1 MRQAFARDNVVKRIM
16 KFALVACIVSAVLLL
31 SAAGEFSKT
40 SAARI
45 PAVKTFRV
53 PNGGIQPQVASD
65 ENGKAHLVYFAGDAT
80 HGDLFYVHSEDGGNM
95 FSRPI
100 RVNSQE
106 GSAVAAGNIRG
117 ARIAV
122 GPGGRV
128 HVAWNGSA
136 VAEPRTA
143 DGKAPMLYSRLD
155 RGATAFEPQRNLIHS
170 ASGIDG
176 GGALA
181 SDRLGNVFVFWHAP
195 IPGGKNE
202 ADRRVWLSRSTDNG
216 RTFAAETIAFEKAT
230 GVCGCC
236 GMSAFADS
244 RGSLFAFFRSASA
257 MVNRDM
263 YLLASDDHGQ
273 TFRGTNISKWNV
285 GYCVMSSEA
294 FAENSTGALAAW
306 ETEKQVFYTRIDSK
320 NGTIAAPMPAPGTG
334 LNRKYPALAVSRDG
348 FALLGW
354 TEGMGW
360 KKGGTSSWQV
370 LDKAAKPV
378 GEIGRADGVPVWGL
392 VAAFAAPDGSFRI
405 IY

>member
-1 MRQAFARDNVVKRIM
+1 M
-16 KFALVACIVSAVLLL
+16 KKILLAIIATVIVLLG
-31 SAAGEFSKT
+31 SRIDPSK
-40 SAARI
+40 ANPAQI
-45 PAVKTFRV
+45 PSVRSIRV

-65 ENGKAHLVYFAGDAT
+65 ENGKVHLVYFAGEAS
-80 HGDLFYVHSEDGGNM
+80 HGDLFYVHSEDAGNT
-95 FSRPI
+95 FSLPI

-106 GSAVAAGNIRG
+106 GSAIATGNIRG

-122 GPGGRV
+122 GRNGRV
-128 HVAWNGSA
+128 HVAWNGSS
-136 VAEPRTA
+136 VAEPRTL
-143 DGKAPMLYSRLD
+143 DGKAPMLYSRFD
-155 RGATAFEPQRNLIHS
+155 GGTTAFEPQRNLIQS

-181 SDRLGNVFVFWHAP
+181 ADRLGNVFVFWHAP
-195 IPGGKNE
+195 MPGVNGE
-202 ADRRVWLSRSTDNG
+202 ANRRVWLSRSTDDG
-216 RTFAAETIAFEKAT
+216 KSFAAETIAFDKAT
-230 GVCGCC
+230 GVCACC

-244 RGSLFAFFRSASA
+244 RGSLFALFRSASE

-263 YLLASDDHGQ
+263 YLLASDNRGQ
-273 TFRGTNISKWNV
+273 TFRGKNLSKWNV

-294 FAENSTGALAAW
+294 FAENSAGVLAAW
-306 ETEKQVFYTRIDSK
+306 ETEKQVFYTHIDSK
-320 NGTIAAPMPAPGTG
+320 TGEIATPAPAPGSG
-334 LNRKYPALAVSRDG
+334 VNRKYPTLAAGRNG

-370 LDKAAKPV
+370 LDNEGKPV
-378 GEIGRADGVPVWGL
+378 GEIGHADGVPPWGL